1 VGVDGDDEQVLAG
14 VVDGDVLV
22 GLEEA
27 EFADALGG
35 DAAGGEVGDA
45 AGVELDACVGD
56 IDLGGE
62 DGEADGVDFA
72 DGRVGEVED
81 DVEVVDHEVED
92 DVDVEGAGAEDAEA
106 VGLEEHGSVDA
117 GFERGD
123 GGVEA
128 FEVADLNEAVV
139 LVGEVDELIC
149 LGESGG
155 DGFFDKQVQACC
167 EQGGGYVEVGG
178 GGNADRGGVERGGSE
193 ALLDG
198 GKDRDTG
205 LSGSAGVRF
214 DDGRES
220 HGEAGGLEFS
230 VDADVI
236 SSKGAGAAD
245 SDTK

>member
-1 VGVDGDDEQVLAG
+1 
-14 VVDGDVLV
+14 LV

-45 AGVELDACVGD
+45 AGVELDTGVGD

-72 DGRVGEVED
+72 DGGVGEVED

-106 VGLEEHGSVDA
+106 VGLEEHGPVDA

-128 FEVADLNEAVV
+128 FEVTYLDEAVV
-139 LVGEVDELIC
+139 LSSEVDEPVC

-155 DGFFDKQVQACC
+155 DGFLDEQVQACG

-178 GGNADRGGVERGGSE
+178 GGDADRGGVERGGGE
-193 ALLDG
+193 ALFDG

-205 LSGSAGVRF
+205 LGGGPVGDWF
-214 DDGRES
+214 DDGREKD
-220 HGEAGGLEFS
+220 GEAGGLEFS

-236 SSKGAGAAD
+236 SSKGASAAD
-245 SDTK
+245 SDAKWRFGGQGD